1 MSTAYYR
8 LKKHR
13 KFQQSTEIVA
23 EVSRSITQT
32 QDIELENSDSP
43 LEVGIVRNVLNES
56 QNIRL
61 PTRIEDNYDLSYLS
75 DSSIDYLNR
84 SPDYNPL
91 DYKYSSS
98 LSSSQ
103 NSSNSDSS
111 DDYNILSSSVPS
123 LRDKLQNFV
132 VRFRSNMTV
141 ELIDNLLDI
150 LRSENHDLPKS
161 ATSLLQ
167 TKSNENIQVMTSLKN
182 TNGSYVYFGIEEGLK
197 GIISDEYTENTIR
210 LLFNID
216 GLPLYNSSSQQF
228 WPNLG
233 LIVHDKYDTKPFI
246 VAVYSGDSKPKNI
259 NDFIKDF
266 VQEVSYLVKNGLNIR
281 QKMFKIEI
289 IGFSCDTPARAFI
302 KKCKGHG
309 GFYSCERC
317 ETRGK
322 TINHKR
328 VYPSINSRL
337 RTKRSFIKQR
347 QLEHHLDGRSLLL
360 DIPDFD
366 PVNSVF
372 LDSMHL
378 LYLGVM
384 KWILQQLLG
393 AKMRVNRNC
402 KLSQNKIKHFNSIL
416 KIFTRHISK
425 EFQRK
430 NLDLDSFTH
439 WKATQFRF
447 FLNYCG
453 ALVLRKILNKKMYN
467 HFLLLVVACRILNDP
482 ELCVENT
489 NYARDLLRKFFELLP
504 SFYGSSSQIMNS
516 HNLIHIADD
525 VEYTNMPL
533 SAISA
538 FPFENFLGKIKR
550 MISGRNKPL
559 AQLVRRIS
567 EQKACPK
574 MMMNNAINKKKFLII
589 NPDLTHKRKKDLKSI
604 ILRGLELNTTQPNN
618 IVKLDSSDVFS
629 IARIQRKQN
638 RILLHGYVYKTVTDA
653 FKFPCKSSE
662 VGIMKLGRLS
672 NKKKIISIDNIL
684 KKCVFFE
691 NGNHSYAV
699 TLLHNS

>member
-1 MSTAYYR
+1 MSNAYYR

-13 KFQQSTEIVA
+13 KLQRSTEIGA
-23 EVSRSITQT
+23 EVSTSITEIL
-32 QDIELENSDSP
+32 DIERENSNFP
-43 LEVGIVRNVLNES
+43 LEVGIVRNVPES

-61 PTRIEDNYDLSYLS
+61 PNSIEDNYLDNYDLSNLTESSLEYLS
-75 DSSIDYLNR
+75 R
-84 SPDYNPL
+84 SPDNN
-91 DYKYSSS
+91 SSS
-98 LSSSQ
+98 SSSSQ
-103 NSSNSDSS
+103 NSSKSDCS
-111 DDYNILSSSVPS
+111 DDYNISPTVPS

-141 ELIDNLLDI
+141 ELIENLLEI
-150 LRSENHDLPKS
+150 LRSENHYDLPKS
-161 ATSLLQ
+161 ATGLLQ
-167 TKSNENIQVMTSLKN
+167 TKSNENIQVMKSLKN

-197 GIISDEYTENTIR
+197 DIISEEYTENTIR

-233 LIVHDKYDTKPFI
+233 LIVHDKYDSNPFI
-246 VAVYSGDSKPKNI
+246 VAVYSGDSKPKNV
-259 NDFIKDF
+259 NDFMKDF
-266 VQEVSYLVKNGLNIR
+266 IQEVSYLIKNGLNIR
-281 QKMFKIEI
+281 QRIFKIDV

-322 TINHKR
+322 TINKKR

-337 RTKRSFIKQR
+337 RTKRSFVKQR
-347 QLEHHLDGRSLLL
+347 QCEHHLDGRALLL
-360 DIPDFD
+360 DIPDFN

-378 LYLGVM
+378 LYLGIM

-393 AKMRVNRNC
+393 AKMRINRKC

-416 KIFTRHISK
+416 NIFTRHISK

-430 NLDLDSFTH
+430 TLDLDSFTH

-453 ALVLRKILNKKMYN
+453 ALVLRKILKKKMYH
-467 HFLLLVVACRILNDP
+467 HFLLLVIACRILNDP
-482 ELCVENT
+482 ELCVEHI
-489 NYARDLLRKFFELLP
+489 NYARGLLKKFFELLP
-504 SFYGSSSQIMNS
+504 SFYGSDSQIMNS
-516 HNLIHIADD
+516 HNLVHIADD
-525 VEYTNMPL
+525 VEYTSMPL

-550 MISGRNKPL
+550 MIGGRNKPL
-559 AQLVRRIS
+559 AQLVRRVS
-567 EQKACPK
+567 EQKACPQ
-574 MMMNNAINKKKFLII
+574 MMMKNAIHKKKCLIV
-589 NPDLTHKRKKDLKSI
+589 NPDITHKRKNYLKSI
-604 ILRGLELNTTQPNN
+604 ILRGFELNTTQPNN
-618 IVKLDSSDVFS
+618 IVKLDSGEVFS
-629 IARIQRKQN
+629 ITRIQRKQN
-638 RILLHGYVYKTVTDA
+638 SIYLHGYAYKTVTDA
-653 FKFPCKSSE
+653 FKFPCKSTK
-662 VGIMKLGRLS
+662 VGIMKLGRLC
-672 NKKKIISIDNIL
+672 NRKIIISIDKIL
-684 KKCVFFE
+684 KKCVLFE
-691 NGNHSYAV
+691 NGSHSYAV